1 MSAAGT
7 VSLLKEAW
15 KAVKDKHSMHKR
27 SLCCKLPLEVL
38 QEASLRLEKDKIGV
52 EWFSRRNDRGVHC
65 RRGWRMANMMARM
78 DVKVMLA
85 CGYGARLTRVCDPSF
100 A

>member
-1 MSAAGT
+1 
-7 VSLLKEAW
+7 V
-15 KAVKDKHSMHKR
+15 
-27 SLCCKLPLEVL
+27 VL
-38 QEASLRLEKDKIGV
+38 QEASLKLERDKVVV
-52 EWFSRRNDRGVHC
+52 EWCSRRNDRGVHC

-85 CGYGARLTRVCDPSF
+85 CGYGARLALLYDPSF

>member
-1 MSAAGT
+1 
-7 VSLLKEAW
+7 
-15 KAVKDKHSMHKR
+15 MHKR
-27 SLCCKLPLEVL
+27 SPCCKLPHKVL
-38 QEASLRLEKDKIGV
+38 QEASLRLEKDKIVV